1 MAEDG
6 YGSGFWGTSQWGV
19 GTLPDTPPPPVII
32 PLDPLEDATGVAQ
45 LQPINIRLTDELG
58 VSLSTLKVTV
68 GTVNWVIGGV
78 PQNGVEMTSVLN
90 GQKGYD
96 VELIS
101 SVPHEL
107 GSRIAVSVY
116 VRDVE
121 DIEASNTYHFNVGV
135 GARMIQVKNSIE
147 GLLVVHFNKGMLLNN
162 EFFSIGNWIIRPVS
176 EGAAALDVV
185 EIVASQSEPHVAY
198 LRHTGGG
205 STYTLTAVGILG
217 DDGSSLERGF
227 ESVEFEID
235 FDEEEAPSVR
245 LFDSVFGPL
254 GISRRSRLRRTMD
267 EFVANRSISLA
278 LDEQFRLRFQQL
290 DNTVGRDGKD
300 GKLRT

>member
-1 MAEDG
+1 MAEEG
-6 YGSGFWGTSQWGV
+6 YGSGLWGTSQWGV
-19 GTLPDTPPPPVII
+19 GTIPPTPPAPIII
-32 PLDPLEDATGVAQ
+32 PLDPLEEATGVAQ
-45 LQPINIRLTDELG
+45 LQPINFRLTDEVG
-58 VSLSTLKVTV
+58 ISLATLKVSV
-68 GTVNWVIGGV
+68 GVDNWVIGGV
-78 PQNGVEMTSVLN
+78 PQNGVEMTAVLN
-90 GQKGYD
+90 DLNGYD
-96 VELIS
+96 IELKPPAPYQI
-101 SVPHEL
+101 
-107 GSRIAVSVY
+107 GSRLAVSVF
-116 VRDVE
+116 VKDVE
-121 DIEASNTYHFNVGV
+121 DVGASKTYHFNVGV
-135 GARMIQVKNSIE
+135 GVRMIQVKNSID
-147 GLLVVHFNKGMLLNN
+147 GLLVVHFNKAMLLNG
-162 EFFSIGNWIIRPVS
+162 EFFSIGNWIISPVS
-176 EGAAALDVV
+176 EGAADLSVI

-217 DDGSSLERGF
+217 ADGSPIEDGF

-267 EFVANRSISLA
+267 EFSANRSISLA